1 MTRVNKQK
9 TQIVN
14 DLTEK
19 IQGSHVTAVVSI
31 KGIRAR
37 QMQDIRRKTKENINI
52 KVTRRKLFFKGIEKT
67 GNEKLNP
74 LIETSNGQIAVI
86 TSNSSPAEIY
96 KTITETMQKSA
107 PRGGEI
113 APEDIIVE
121 PSVTSFPPGPMM
133 TEFQK
138 IGLTTGVEKGKISI
152 KKEAVLVKKGEVIS
166 KDKAKIISILDIKPI
181 DVGLQ
186 LLTLYSDGIIFTPD
200 VLSMTAERISQ
211 DLAVAYTYAKV
222 MAKSAGYF
230 TPETIEEFISGA
242 KISADAIAIAA
253 TFITEEN
260 AKTFLAKANVNA
272 IVLNNELNKGR
283 ETESEN
289 KKKDSPVDEKISEGQ

>member
-1 MTRVNKQK
+1 MTNVNKIK
-9 TQIVN
+9 VEAVDKLSKKIN
-14 DLTEK
+14 D
-19 IQGSHVTAVVSI
+19 SNVTAVVSI
-31 KGIRAR
+31 KGIRAK
-37 QMQDIRRKTKENINI
+37 QLQEIRRKTKDTMDI
-52 KVTRRKLFFKGIEKT
+52 KVTRRKLFFKSIEKT
-67 GNEKLNP
+67 GNKKLDS
-74 LIETSNGQIAVI
+74 LIESSKGQIAIV
-86 TSNSSPAEIY
+86 TSNSAPTEVF
-96 KTITETMQKSA
+96 KTIIGTMQKSA

-152 KKEAVLVKKGEVIS
+152 KKEAVLVKKGQVIP
-166 KDKAKIISILDIKPI
+166 KDVAKIISILDIKPI

-186 LLTLYSDGIIFTPD
+186 LFTLYSDGIIFTPD
-200 VLSMTAERISQ
+200 VLSLTPEKISQ

-230 TPETIEEFISGA
+230 TSETIEEFITGA
-242 KISADAIAIAA
+242 KISADAIAVAA

-260 AKTFLAKANVNA
+260 VKTFIAKAGINA
-272 IVLNNELNKGR
+272 IVLNNEFNKGI
-283 ETESEN
+283 EKESESQ
-289 KKKDSPVDEKISEGQ
+289 KTKEEKKD

>member
-19 IQGSHVTAVVSI
+19 IQGSRVTAVVNI
-31 KGIRAR
+31 KGIRAK
-37 QMQDIRRKTKENINI
+37 QMQDIRRKTKGDINI
-52 KVTRRKLFFKGIEKT
+52 KVTRRKLFFKSVEKT

-74 LIETSNGQIAVI
+74 LIETSKGQIAVI
-86 TSNSSPAEIY
+86 TSNSSPTEVY
-96 KTITETMQKSA
+96 KAIAGTMQKSA

-138 IGLTTGVEKGKISI
+138 IGLTTGVEKGKIAI

-166 KDKAKIISILDIKPI
+166 KDKAKIISVLDIKPI

-200 VLSMTAERISQ
+200 VLSMTAEKISQ
-211 DLAVAYTYAKV
+211 DLAAAYTYAKA

-242 KISADAIAIAA
+242 KINADAVAVAA

-260 AKTFLAKANVNA
+260 AKTFLAKANINA

-289 KKKDSPVDEKISEGQ
+289 QKEDSPVD